1 MAEIK
6 SKYRYTPADRLMRLH
21 RAGLKQ
27 ALPLRPLI
35 EKNNSQESLQ
45 EKRSNRLQA
54 FISLMKEQQTFKPGY
69 SMAFVV
75 YDIENNRVR
84 RYISKFLESKGYIR
98 VQKSVFFGH
107 LKSPVHQQVSD
118 KLKQVN
124 AAYEN
129 GDSIVMIPISRDLFN
144 QLKIVGKNVGFELS
158 LGFKNTIFF

>member
-1 MAEIK
+1 MAEKK
-6 SKYRYTPADRLMRLH
+6 SKYRYTPADRLIRLH

-35 EKNNSQESLQ
+35 SQNNEGTTAS
-45 EKRSNRLQA
+45 EKRDNRLQA
-54 FISLMKEQQTFKPGY
+54 FISLMKEQQFKPGY

-124 AAYEN
+124 AAYDN

-144 QLKIVGKNVGFELS
+144 QLKIVGKNVGFELG

>member
-1 MAEIK
+1 MAEKK
-6 SKYRYTPADRLMRLH
+6 SKYRFTPADRLMQLH

-27 ALPLRPLI
+27 SLPLRPLI
-35 EKNNSQESLQ
+35 AQNNDGTTAS
-45 EKRSNRLQA
+45 EKRENRLQA
-54 FISLMKEQQTFKPGY
+54 FISLMKEQQSFKPGY

-84 RYISKFLESKGYIR
+84 SYISKFLESKGYIR

-107 LKSPVHQQVSD
+107 LKSPVHHQVAE

-124 AAYEN
+124 SAYEN

-144 QLKIVGKNVGFELS
+144 QLKIVGKNVGFELG